1 MERLEPRPSAEEL
14 KRKVLE
20 QFLVEYEEKML
31 EETLYA
37 PEELDLIEKL
47 RQGEKIRW
55 DVQGGDLL
63 AKISQNFRLTPEE
76 GIALRIEIFENAPV
90 PTWYEEE
97 NNH

>member
-1 MERLEPRPSAEEL
+1 MNPEKIPNREDI

-20 QFLVEYEEKML
+20 VFLEKYEEKML

-37 PEELDLIEKL
+37 PDELDLIEKV

-63 AKISQNFRLTPEE
+63 AKISQDFRLTPEE
-76 GIALRIEIFENAPV
+76 GIALRLQVFENPTV
-90 PTWYEEE
+90 PDWYEQE
-97 NNH
+97 N